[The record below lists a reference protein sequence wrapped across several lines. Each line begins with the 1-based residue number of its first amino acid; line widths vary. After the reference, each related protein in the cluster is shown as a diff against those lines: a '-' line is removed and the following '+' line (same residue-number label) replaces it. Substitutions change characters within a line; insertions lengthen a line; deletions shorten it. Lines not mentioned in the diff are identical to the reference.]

1 MKTMQRVDKKEKE
14 KLWVIVEIIRIE
26 KGSRQ
31 WKR

>member
-1 MKTMQRVDKKEKE
+1 MKTIQRVDKKEKE